1 MEIVTERLLL
11 REFTEGDLP
20 ALVGYYAD
28 PRYAEFAGPG
38 EAQPDHARALLGMF
52 TQWAGERPRRNFQL
66 AMAPRREPE
75 ELLGCCGVRGHGL
88 DAGRAEFGIEL
99 APQWWG
105 HGYATESA
113 RAILEFGFRELGLH
127 EVRGVSV
134 TENARVTSLAQRLGF
149 TVLGRRP
156 GPAWMN
162 ARGWSQTEW
171 KLTGELWKAR
181 PKARSAS

>member
-1 MEIVTERLLL
+1 M
-11 REFTEGDLP
+11 
-20 ALVGYYAD
+20 
-28 PRYAEFAGPG
+28 
-38 EAQPDHARALLGMF
+38 
-52 TQWAGERPRRNFQL
+52 
-66 AMAPRREPE
+66 
-75 ELLGCCGVRGHGL
+75 RGHGF
-88 DAGRAEFGIEL
+88 DADRAEFGIEL
-99 APQWWG
+99 APRWWG

-113 RAILEFGFRELGLH
+113 RAILGFGFRELGLQ

-171 KLTGELWKAR
+171 KLTGELWQAR